1 MACGA
6 MPRFDQLPAFRA
18 IAAVAL
24 VAALGTLAGATL
36 RQPRA
41 RQPVAHRPQRIVS
54 LNLCADQYLLALAD
68 RSQIAGLSPNV
79 ADPELSAAAAQA
91 VGLHIMGESAEG
103 ILAMEPDLLVDTP
116 GGPSEAATALSGRRY
131 RTLELPPAESYA
143 EIVAQIRQVAAAI
156 GQVPRGEALI
166 ARMNRDLAGLP
177 RRSDR
182 PVAAYYQRR
191 GYLTGTGT
199 LIDDL
204 MHRLGLRN
212 LAGKLGK
219 PALAQLSL
227 EELIAARPD
236 YLIVES
242 NADHVVDQG
251 TEMLHHP
258 VLDGIPRLRLPQS
271 WTVCGGP
278 AYVLAAHSLAQQLAR
293 ANATQTRAARIGVR

>member
-1 MACGA
+1 MASGA
-6 MPRFDQLPAFRA
+6 MPRFCQLAAFG
-18 IAAVAL
+18 IVAAVVL
-24 VAALGTLAGATL
+24 AASPDGVAGATA
-36 RQPRA
+36 P
-41 RQPVAHRPQRIVS
+41 HRPQRIVS

-91 VGLHIMGESAEG
+91 AGLHVMGASAEEV
-103 ILAMEPDLLVDTP
+103 LAMAPDLLVDMP
-116 GGPSEAATALSGRRY
+116 GGPSRVAMALSGRRY
-131 RTLELPPAESYA
+131 RLLELPPADSYA
-143 EIVAQIRQVAAAI
+143 EIVAQIREVAAAI
-156 GQVPRGEALI
+156 DQVPRGEALI
-166 ARMNRDLAGLP
+166 ARMNRDLAALP
-177 RRSDR
+177 RRSDH
-182 PVAAYYQRR
+182 PVVAYYQRR

-212 LAGKLGK
+212 LAARLGR
-219 PALAQLSL
+219 PALARLSL

-242 NADHVVDQG
+242 NADHVADEG

-258 VLDGIPRLRLPQS
+258 VLDGIPRLHLPQS

-278 AYVLAAHSLAQQLAR
+278 AYVLAARSLAQQLAPQSAVR
-293 ANATQTRAARIGVR
+293 ARGR